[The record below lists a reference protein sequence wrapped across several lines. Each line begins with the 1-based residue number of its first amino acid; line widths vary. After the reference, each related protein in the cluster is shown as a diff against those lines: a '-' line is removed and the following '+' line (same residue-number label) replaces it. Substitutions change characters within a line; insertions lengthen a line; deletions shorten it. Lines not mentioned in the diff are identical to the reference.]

1 MRAGRV
7 HRRRVRGRRW
17 SMHRCRLMRGSFEYR
32 RAVRRR
38 GRRVLDRSR
47 RVLNRG
53 GRVLD
58 RSRRVLDRSGSVV
71 DGGGCVSRLL
81 DHRRAG
87 AAVADGA
94 TGAGALDHGPR
105 VRRRRRMATDRAT
118 GAAATLNDRGLSA
131 RRDWG
136 VLGRDTAGVDRTAT
150 TEGRS
155 LLAENLAMGPSA
167 NTTGRGATAGSTGRD
182 AATDSA
188 RRSAAAD
195 TATASATERRTFLA
209 EDAPVRSAGRRTAA

>member
-1 MRAGRV
+1 V
-7 HRRRVRGRRW
+7 LDRGRRV
-17 SMHRCRLMRGSFEYR
+17 LD
-32 RAVRRR
+32 R

-47 RVLNRG
+47 RVL
-53 GRVLD
+53 
-58 RSRRVLDRSGSVV
+58 
-71 DGGGCVSRLL
+71 DGGGRVSRLL

-94 TGAGALDHGPR
+94 AAGALDHRPVVG
-105 VRRRRRMATDRAT
+105 RRRRMATDRAT

-209 EDAPVRSAGRRTAA
+209 EDAPVRSAGRCTAA

>member
-1 MRAGRV
+1 V
-7 HRRRVRGRRW
+7 
-17 SMHRCRLMRGSFEYR
+17 LD
-32 RAVRRR
+32 R

-47 RVLNRG
+47 RVL
-53 GRVLD
+53 D
-58 RSRRVLDRSGSVV
+58 RSRRVLD
-71 DGGGCVSRLL
+71 GGGRVSRLL

-87 AAVADGA
+87 AAMADGA
-94 TGAGALDHGPR
+94 AAGALDHRPVVG
-105 VRRRRRMATDRAT
+105 RRRRMATDTAT

-131 RRDWG
+131 RRDRS

-155 LLAENLAMGPSA
+155 FLAENLAMGPSA
-167 NTTGRGATAGSTGRD
+167 NTTGRGATAGSTRRD

-188 RRSAAAD
+188 RRSAAAAD

-209 EDAPVRSAGRRTAA
+209 EDAPVRSAGRCTAA